1 MSVGI
6 RETRPPA
13 SVPAIGPWVPT
24 ATLHV
29 MFFAVAAGLCF
40 LVIAPRFWLVIGL
53 LLSAA
58 VTLVPNWVPTWW
70 LLLVLALSQF
80 WREPSVTDLAF
91 YLLLA
96 GVHLLHAL
104 GGLARLLPWR
114 GRMQVGALVRPL
126 RRFVLVQAAAQ
137 GAAACTLLA
146 FGGGPGAVRGLSI
159 LAAAALGVVTAM
171 LARRL
176 RPVRGRLP
184 AAGTYSTTSG
194 RCSTTS

>member
-6 RETRPPA
+6 RGTPPPA

-29 MFFAVAAGLCF
+29 MFFAVAAGMCL
-40 LVIAPRFWLVIGL
+40 LVLAPGFWLGVALI
-53 LLSAA
+53 LSAA
-58 VTLVPNWVPTWW
+58 VTLVPNWVPRWW

-96 GVHLLHAL
+96 GVHLLHVL
-104 GGLARLLPWR
+104 GGLARLLPWM
-114 GRMQVGALVRPL
+114 GRMQVSALVRPL
-126 RRFVLVQAAAQ
+126 QRFVLVQAAAQ
-137 GAAACTLLA
+137 GTAACALLV
-146 FGGGPGAVRGLSI
+146 FGGGPGTVGGLSI
-159 LAAAALGVVTAM
+159 LAAAVLGVVTAM

-176 RPVRGRLP
+176 RQAPP
-184 AAGTYSTTSG
+184 SG
-194 RCSTTS
+194 